1 LETVVEEITVGEDDV
16 VIDLANVS
24 YSEGVSL
31 EIAA

>member
-16 VIDLANVS
+16 VIDLANVP